1 MSISKEIVIGADG
14 QITVIDNRV
23 FSSVVESQISAIKS
37 SASEEI
43 LSRYP
48 NYKQSN
54 AALGILDSAEENEI
68 KDRINEI
75 RTYSNTL
82 ENQVRAVVW
91 DGTQKNR
98 VKACDDVQAV
108 QWNYVP
114 NPNLPKRYTAYQ
126 FLLRFTLAE
135 RTAYRAAALTDP
147 LVADFMN
154 LAQAA
159 QEIITNDPVT
169 IQGMDYLVA
178 VGLLTQQ
185 RRDEILS

>member
-1 MSISKEIVIGADG
+1 MSISKEIIIGADG

-23 FSSVVESQISAIKS
+23 FSSVVENQIAAIKS

-54 AALGILDSAEENEI
+54 AALGILDSTEENEI

-82 ENQVRAVVW
+82 EDQVRAVVW
-91 DGTQKNR
+91 DGSEQNR
-98 VKACDDVQAV
+98 VQSCDDVQAI